1 MSEATP
7 YRQIRALY
15 DDDTIAVYQ
24 AYPPEIAE
32 PALRAGT
39 FVKPFGMSRM
49 TWIKP
54 SFLWMAYRSGWATKP
69 GQTRVLRI
77 RVTHE
82 GFEWALSHSCL
93 SHYDRKH
100 HASAAAWR
108 TQLHQSPV
116 RIQWDPEQTIHLQPQ
131 PTIRSIQ
138 IGLSAEAVPLYV
150 NDWITSLEDI
160 TEEMHAIHTL
170 TRTSPADAAVQT
182 PRRTSLPA
190 LSWPSQTNSRNP
202 VRLAAAPKQPRSQ
215 SRRRPSPATRARRSV
230 PTIRRHRSK
239 P

>member
-1 MSEATP
+1 MPEGTP

-15 DDDTIAVYQ
+15 DDDTIVVYQ

-39 FVKPFGMSRM
+39 FVAPFGMSRM

-77 RVTHE
+77 RITRE

-100 HASAAAWR
+100 HASEAAWR
-108 TQLHQSPV
+108 AQLHQSPV

-138 IGLSAEAVPLYV
+138 IGLSGEAVPLYV
-150 NDWITSLEDI
+150 NTWITSLEDI

-170 TRTSPADAAVQT
+170 TRTSPTDATAQLPTERPYPLPTLLARQIAAT
-182 PRRTSLPA
+182 PYD
-190 LSWPSQTNSRNP
+190 
-202 VRLAAAPKQPRSQ
+202 
-215 SRRRPSPATRARRSV
+215 
-230 PTIRRHRSK
+230 
-239 P
+239 